1 MCPALCSGRCIGFA
15 PSVLRDA
22 ILAVAMRSACVF
34 LAAVASLPGQ
44 TATQTTLI
52 DPPAESSGLV
62 LVSLGLTDTEPTAW
76 DGSLQ
81 VESGK
86 LLALIGR
93 EFPVGGVSDPQNRWK
108 ASSRPGFEISRRLMY
123 EQHFSTPDEV
133 RILEPSLYA
142 FWTLDPQR
150 G

>member
-1 MCPALCSGRCIGFA
+1 
-15 PSVLRDA
+15 
-22 ILAVAMRSACVF
+22 MRSACVF
-34 LAAVASLPGQ
+34 LAAVASLAGQ
-44 TATQTTLI
+44 TTTQTALI
-52 DPPAESSGLV
+52 DPPADSSGLV
-62 LVSLGLTDTEPTAW
+62 LISLGLTDTEPTAW

-93 EFPVGGVSDPQNRWK
+93 EFRVGGVIDPPNRWK
-108 ASSRPGFEISRRLMY
+108 ASSRPGFEISKRLMY

-133 RILEPSLYA
+133 RVLEPSLYA